1 MKNESSFESNNDRM
15 KDGNKGNKSET
26 IDGKK
31 FQWHK
36 ELSRVMTKL

>member
-1 MKNESSFESNNDRM
+1 METKEIKAKQLMESY
-15 KDGNKGNKSET
+15 
-26 IDGKK
+26 KK